1 LALIV
6 RSEPELFQ
14 DFDFDSTFS
23 RAISALDRSGSTREV
38 LSLDTLRLCLEAST
52 SNTALRAME
61 AIVSFASQDALEVLF
76 QLHGSVS
83 DASTK
88 NSLEERIEEVAG
100 RLDVHIVR
108 GHGGK
113 LLRT

>member
-1 LALIV
+1 
-6 RSEPELFQ
+6 
-14 DFDFDSTFS
+14 
-23 RAISALDRSGSTREV
+23 
-38 LSLDTLRLCLEAST
+38 
-52 SNTALRAME
+52 M
-61 AIVSFASQDALEVLF
+61 SFASQDALEVLF